1 MPRELFSKPRF
12 PNLKR
17 LNETWVLVFV
27 LTLFSPTLAVSQPV
41 PTPTAAPPC
50 SSTFFVSRNVY
61 SSANDVP
68 QLFIRTSLCYWG
80 RYALKIYNSSGEM
93 VKTLRD
99 VPNQQPLTEQVTWD
113 GTNNQQ
119 TRVADGVYIIL
130 MIDSE
135 SLHMAKVVLIR

>member
-1 MPRELFSKPRF
+1 
-12 PNLKR
+12 
-17 LNETWVLVFV
+17 
-27 LTLFSPTLAVSQPV
+27 
-41 PTPTAAPPC
+41 
-50 SSTFFVSRNVY
+50 
-61 SSANDVP
+61 
-68 QLFIRTSLCYWG
+68 
-80 RYALKIYNSSGEM
+80 M